1 MLKTLIVTL
10 SLLILSGCEST
21 TPVLETRTLPVIPK
35 DLLVHPDP
43 PTTVT
48 GKTNHEI
55 LSGIVSNNLKLM
67 DSYYRLVQLQKVIIK
82 LQKEKRLQ

>member
-1 MLKTLIVTL
+1 M
-10 SLLILSGCEST
+10 
-21 TPVLETRTLPVIPK
+21 IPK
-35 DLLVHPDP
+35 DLLIPPDP

-55 LSGIVSNNLKLM
+55 LDGIVSNNLKLM
-67 DSYYRLVQLQKVIIK
+67 GSYDKLLQLQKIIIK